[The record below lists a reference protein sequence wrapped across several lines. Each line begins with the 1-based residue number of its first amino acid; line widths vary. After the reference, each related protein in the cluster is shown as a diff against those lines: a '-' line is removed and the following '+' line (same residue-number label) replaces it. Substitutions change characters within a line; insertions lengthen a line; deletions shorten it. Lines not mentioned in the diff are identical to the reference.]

1 MCKHAKN
8 SHVHS
13 FSRAQKMYC
22 VHVKLY
28 FSGFVT
34 EKINE
39 KYPEKKNYL
48 QMTEL
53 NTKCKALRTIYV

>member
-1 MCKHAKN
+1 
-8 SHVHS
+8 
-13 FSRAQKMYC
+13 MYC